1 MTAALITP
9 PTLEP
14 VTLADAKA
22 HLRIDGDDDDDD
34 DFLTAAIVAARS
46 HVESLTRRV
55 LLEQGWRVYLDAWP
69 RKRIVT
75 ILVAPLISV
84 DEVTVFDPAGDP
96 VAVTTDDYEVDTVAV
111 PGRLV
116 LSSPLPVIVGRA
128 VNGIEID
135 VTAGYGPSSVD
146 VPAPLRQAALM
157 LVAHWYEHRGVVG
170 HDQAGNVPPQ
180 GFEALIAPYRI
191 HSL

>member
-9 PTLEP
+9 PALEP

-22 HLRIDGDDDDDD
+22 HLRLDSDDDDAL
-34 DFLTAAIVAARS
+34 LTAAIVAARV
-46 HVESLTRRV
+46 HVEALTRR
-55 LLEQGWRVYLDAWP
+55 LLIEQSWRVYLDQWP

-75 ILVAPLISV
+75 LSPAPLISV
-84 DEVTVFDPAGDP
+84 DTVTVYDANGDP
-96 VAVTTDDYEVDTVAV
+96 TAVAEDDYEVDAIAV

-116 LSSPLPVIVGRA
+116 LSGNAPVTVGKA

-135 VTAGYGPSSVD
+135 VTAGYGPSSIE
-146 VPAPLRQAALM
+146 VPAPLRQATMM

-170 HDQAGNVPPQ
+170 HDMAGAIPPL
-180 GFEALIAPYRI
+180 GFDALIAPYRI
-191 HSL
+191 LSL